1 LKFLKSVEY
10 KPPAELTQ
18 LQEEKL
24 ERLFKHA
31 YDKVPY
37 YNKILSQARVI
48 KNKAVNLANF
58 HRIPVLTK
66 AIIRREGE
74 SLYSKDYQK
83 RGWYLNTSGGSTG
96 EPVKFIQDR
105 NYRAWAYACRF
116 YYNLMAGKDAG
127 EEELKLWGSE
137 QDILEGAERTSTRL
151 RRWGFNVILLNSFAM
166 SDSVMSQY
174 VKRWNSFKPKMVWA
188 YTSSI
193 YEFAEYI
200 KRSGSRI
207 CNPAS
212 IVCTAETLT
221 EDVRNFVEEVLGCP
235 VLNQYGSREVGVG
248 ACECLRKEGL
258 HTFPLHNKIELLD
271 QNLDHCAP
279 GKMGGIY
286 VTTLNNYSMPLIR
299 YQIGDTAVV
308 SEKEGCS
315 CGRGWPLIAALT
327 GRTSDHF
334 RTKDGKLVHGEYFT
348 HLFYNKSEIRRFR
361 VVQHDYD
368 DIEILIEPAN
378 KVSRETLVDIEKK
391 TKLVLGEQCDITF
404 SITEQIPRSP
414 SGKYR
419 YTISEVS

>member
-1 LKFLKSVEY
+1 M
-10 KPPAELTQ
+10 Q
-18 LQEEKL
+18 NEKL
-24 ERLFKHA
+24 KQLLKHA
-31 YDKVPY
+31 YEKIPY
-37 YNKILSQARVI
+37 YNKFLSKAGVVV
-48 KNKAVNLANF
+48 NKDVNLENF
-58 HRIPVLTK
+58 QNIPVLTK
-66 AIIRREGE
+66 EIIRTEGE
-74 SLYSKDYQK
+74 NLYSKDYQN
-83 RGWYLNTSGGSTG
+83 RGWYPNTSGGSTG

-105 NYRAWAYACRF
+105 NYGAWSYACRF
-116 YYNLMAGKDAG
+116 YYNLIAGKDTG
-127 EEELKLWGSE
+127 EKEIKLWGSE
-137 QDILEGAERTSTRL
+137 QDILEGAEKISTRL

-166 SDSVMSQY
+166 SDDIMAQY
-174 VKRWNSFKPKMVWA
+174 VDKWNSFKPKMVWA

-200 KRSGSRI
+200 KRSGSKI
-207 CNPAS
+207 CSPAS
-212 IVCTAETLT
+212 IICTAETLT
-221 EDVRNFVEEVLGCP
+221 ENVRNFIEEVFASP
-235 VLNQYGSREVGVG
+235 ALNQYGSREVGVI

-258 HTFPLHNKIELLD
+258 HTFPEHNKIEILD
-271 QNLDHCAP
+271 HNLDHCAP
-279 GKMGGIY
+279 GKMGDIY

-308 SEKEGCS
+308 SEKEVCS
-315 CGRGWPLIAALT
+315 CGRGWPRINALT

-368 DIEILIEPAN
+368 DIEILIEPTN
-378 KVSRETLVDIEKK
+378 KVSRETLLDIEKR